1 MLNKEK
7 FKDSIDFIRKTGNEL
22 ALCNGRPAIC
32 DKIGCG
38 DCDFDKEDDCE
49 KAEEKWLN
57 SEYVT
62 TETDWTKVPIDTPIF
77 VKNQED
83 DPWQRRH
90 FAGYDC
96 GIVYAYSNGQTS
108 WTIDKIGSL
117 QNREAWKYAECA
129 VGVSLKDL

>member
-7 FKDSIDFIRKTGNEL
+7 FKDSIDFIRKIGNEL

-32 DKIGCG
+32 YKIDCG

-57 SEYVT
+57 SEYDA
-62 TETDWTKVPIDTPIF
+62 TETDWTKVSIDTPIF

-90 FAGYDC
+90 FAGYKH
-96 GIVYAYSNGQTS
+96 GMVYAYSNGQTS

-117 QNREAWKYAECA
+117 QNCEAWKYAECA
-129 VGVSLKDL
+129 VDGSLKDL